1 MKISS
6 VLAGLIVSVSAFAP
20 VNVINNHEKCGLGL
34 NQTRKICAACS
45 VIGQLS
51 MANQNRQMRLKLAC
65 LSLISNQCCSETTN
79 RFLHWIFI
87 QNTNDISWTSNNL
100 IIVTFLHHSW
110 SFIIF
115 IKDTVSF
122 FIRGIVQYVLDY
134 FITVSVI
141 FWLILV
147 QRMISCSCICIQVIS
162 RPACSISLHML
173 SVYLQSHAHLPMQT
187 IRHIL
192 QPNGLTGHAKTAQNA

>member
-6 VLAGLIVSVSAFAP
+6 VLAGFIATVSAFVP
-20 VNVINNHEKCGLGL
+20 MNVINNHEKCGLGL

-87 QNTNDISWTSNNL
+87 QNTNDL
-100 IIVTFLHHSW
+100 IINWKKLFMPLINLCFVQDGLTLGPFGVLVINSW
-110 SFIIF
+110 SPSLKLKIGHQHL
-115 IKDTVSF
+115 KPT
-122 FIRGIVQYVLDY
+122 
-134 FITVSVI
+134 
-141 FWLILV
+141 
-147 QRMISCSCICIQVIS
+147 
-162 RPACSISLHML
+162 SIS
-173 SVYLQSHAHLPMQT
+173 
-187 IRHIL
+187 
-192 QPNGLTGHAKTAQNA
+192 